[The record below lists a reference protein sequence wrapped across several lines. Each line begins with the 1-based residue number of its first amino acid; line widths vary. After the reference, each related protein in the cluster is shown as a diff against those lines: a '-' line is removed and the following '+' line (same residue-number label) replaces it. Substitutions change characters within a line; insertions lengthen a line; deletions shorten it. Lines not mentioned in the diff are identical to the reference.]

1 MGCARRACRVCSS
14 HSTRPNPRA
23 WAWAYLS
30 AARSSKPTA
39 DGCGRSRANRRV
51 LSFSL
56 RSLLTEPP
64 SVIDVAYWPIA
75 APDVYDGTSA
85 VGESRHRIPGASVGE
100 PTEPCLGEYNRS
112 RRASSEQIG
121 ARLSEPDEG
130 AALVPHQPAL
140 LDRIRQPGAVFRR

>member
-14 HSTRPNPRA
+14 HSTRPNRRA

-56 RSLLTEPP
+56 RSLTPERTDRDG
-64 SVIDVAYWPIA
+64 VDVALWHKTDI
-75 APDVYDGTSA
+75 
-85 VGESRHRIPGASVGE
+85 ASVVADV
-100 PTEPCLGEYNRS
+100 RS
-112 RRASSEQIG
+112 WGVKRTSEFK
-121 ARLSEPDEG
+121 
-130 AALVPHQPAL
+130 VPKSAFDP
-140 LDRIRQPGAVFRR
+140 